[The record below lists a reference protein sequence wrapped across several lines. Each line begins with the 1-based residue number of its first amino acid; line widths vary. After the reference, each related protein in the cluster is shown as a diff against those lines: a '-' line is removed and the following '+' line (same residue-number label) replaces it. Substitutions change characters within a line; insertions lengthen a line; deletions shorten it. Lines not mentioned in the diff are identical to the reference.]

1 MLVLE
6 KLRKSYHQDICAKLL
21 GNLKGYPNIADV
33 SSKSSIL
40 LSNGIISEI
49 GYKLCAKPPSSQ
61 TIGANF
67 SIITMNFI
75 NAAFKYLNHL
85 RPGKWTFSASQAR
98 SGIAAFDQYEHLIT
112 LKKLMAENKELS
124 LSIGGDYLII
134 PDIIVARLPEK
145 DSELNRFEK
154 LIDKKSPLAKLAPL
168 RENDSESAM
177 PILHASISC
186 KWTIRSD
193 RVQNTRTEALNLIR
207 NRKGNTPHI
216 MAVTAEPL
224 PTRIAAIAL
233 GTGDI
238 DCVYHMALYELVK
251 SAKRNGLEDQ
261 YDMLL
266 TMIEGKR
273 LRDISDL
280 ILDLAI

>member
-1 MLVLE
+1 MNVFN
-6 KLRKSYHQDICAKLL
+6 KLRRKYHSNICSKLL
-21 GNLKGYPNIADV
+21 GNVKGYPNIADV

-40 LSNGIISEI
+40 LSNGIINEI
-49 GYKLCAKPPSSQ
+49 GLKLCEKPPSSQ
-61 TIGANF
+61 TIGAEF
-67 SIITMNFI
+67 SIITLDFI
-75 NAAFKYLNHL
+75 NMAFKYLNHL
-85 RPGKWTFSASQAR
+85 RPGKWIFSASQAR
-98 SGIAAFDQYEHLIT
+98 IGIAAFDQYEHLLA

-124 LSIGGDYLII
+124 LSLGSDYLIT
-134 PDIIVARLPEK
+134 PDIIIARSPESDK
-145 DSELNRFEK
+145 EINRFQNLVTEGSS
-154 LIDKKSPLAKLAPL
+154 LGNLTPL
-168 RENDSESAM
+168 RENRLKLSN

-238 DCVYHMALYELVK
+238 DCVYHMALHELVK
-251 SAKRNGLEDQ
+251 SANRDGLADQ
-261 YDMLL
+261 YEMLM

-280 ILDLAI
+280 LFDLAI

>member
-1 MLVLE
+1 MAIFD
-6 KLRKSYHQDICAKLL
+6 KLRRKYHKNICARLL
-21 GNLKGYPNIADV
+21 GSTKGYPDIADV

-40 LSNGIISEI
+40 ISTGIINEL
-49 GYKLCAKPPSSQ
+49 GFKTCQNPPSSQ
-61 TIGANF
+61 TIGAEF
-67 SIITMNFI
+67 STITMDFI
-75 NAAFKYLNHL
+75 NAAFKHLNHL
-85 RPGKWTFSASQAR
+85 RPGKWIFSASQAR
-98 SGIAAFDQYEHLIT
+98 SGIAAFDQYEHLTI
-112 LKKLMAENKELS
+112 LKKLMSENKELS

-134 PDIIVARLPEK
+134 PDIIVARSPESDTEINK
-145 DSELNRFEK
+145 FEK
-154 LIDKKSPLAKLAPL
+154 LIDKKLSLSTFTPLRKLDSKLA
-168 RENDSESAM
+168 N

-216 MAVTAEPL
+216 MAITAEPL

-238 DCVYHMALYELVK
+238 DCVYHMALHELVK
-251 SAKRNGLEDQ
+251 SANRDELADQ
-261 YDMLL
+261 YDMLM

-280 ILDLAI
+280 VFDLAI